1 MSKTK
6 NEPTSNEEMKTQLK
20 ELEKELIKLNTQVAT
35 GTTLKS
41 PGQVRKTKRAIAR
54 LLTKLKN
61 DM

>member
-1 MSKTK
+1 MKSEPKTK
-6 NEPTSNEEMKTQLK
+6 EEMKLQLI

-35 GTTLKS
+35 GTTLKN
-41 PGQVRKTKRAIAR
+41 PGQVRKTKRTIAR